1 MSQGDEKKGNNMDT
15 TKENLN
21 GSKDR
26 LNYTEY
32 SIAMGLVV
40 TICFSITNRIFY
52 DINGSA
58 SDPIFNP
65 KDSYYVWLMALIAAL
80 LSNLLFNPKGRS
92 VGYFIIETWQGFPKF
107 FKAIFKARFFGAFY
121 NAVLGSRLRDFYVM
135 LLTMPFIAAIH
146 EISAYCGH
154 PSNFL
159 IEGLVILGFLVC
171 FGICSRLCAKW
182 GW

>member
-1 MSQGDEKKGNNMDT
+1 MDT

-21 GSKDR
+21 GSKER
-26 LNYTEY
+26 LNHNEY
-32 SIAMGLVV
+32 SVATVLVII
-40 TICFSITNRIFY
+40 ICYSIVFRTALYRS
-52 DINGSA
+52 DVG
-58 SDPIFNP
+58 DPIFDP
-65 KDSYYVWLMALIAAL
+65 KDSYYVWLVGLIAAL

-121 NAVLGSRLRDFYVM
+121 DAVLGARLRDFYVM
-135 LLTMPFIAAIH
+135 LLTIPFGIAMH

-159 IEGLVILGFLVC
+159 VEGLVIVGFQGFLK
-171 FGICSRLCAKW
+171 LCTKL

>member
-1 MSQGDEKKGNNMDT
+1 MDT

-21 GSKDR
+21 GSKER
-26 LNYTEY
+26 LSNTEY
-32 SIAMGLVV
+32 RWAVALVYGGC
-40 TICFSITNRIFY
+40 ISITTRIFY

-58 SDPIFNP
+58 SDPIFDP
-65 KDSYYVWLMALIAAL
+65 KNSYYVWLVGLIAAL

-92 VGYFIIETWQGFPKF
+92 VGYLMIETWQGFPKF

-121 NAVLGSRLRDFYVM
+121 DAVLGARLRDFYVM
-135 LLTMPFIAAIH
+135 LLTIPFIIAMH

-159 IEGLVILGFLVC
+159 VEGLVILGFQGFLK
-171 FGICSRLCAKW
+171 LCAKW

>member
-1 MSQGDEKKGNNMDT
+1 MSI
-15 TKENLN
+15 KE
-21 GSKDR
+21 R
-26 LNYTEY
+26 LSISEY
-32 SIAMGLVV
+32 HWAVGLVYGG
-40 TICFSITNRIFY
+40 CLSITTRILY
-52 DINGSA
+52 EINGSA
-58 SDPIFNP
+58 SDPTFDP
-65 KDSYYVWLMALIAAL
+65 KNSYYMWLMALIAAL

-121 NAVLGSRLRDFYVM
+121 DAVLGARLRDFYVM
-135 LLTMPFIAAIH
+135 LLTMPFIIAMH

-159 IEGLVILGFLVC
+159 IEGLVILGFQGFLK
-171 FGICSRLCAKW
+171 LCAKW

>member
-1 MSQGDEKKGNNMDT
+1 MSQGDGGKENNMDT

-21 GSKDR
+21 GSKER
-26 LNYTEY
+26 LSDWEY
-32 SIAMGLVV
+32 RWAMALVYGGC
-40 TICFSITNRIFY
+40 ISITTRIFY

-58 SDPIFNP
+58 SDPLFDP
-65 KDSYYVWLMALIAAL
+65 KYSYYVWLVGLIAAL

-121 NAVLGSRLRDFYVM
+121 DAVLGARLRDFYMM
-135 LLTMPFIAAIH
+135 LLTIPFIIAMH

-154 PSNFL
+154 PSNL
-159 IEGLVILGFLVC
+159 LVEGLVILGFQGFLK
-171 FGICSRLCAKW
+171 LCAKW

>member
-1 MSQGDEKKGNNMDT
+1 MDT

-21 GSKDR
+21 GSKER
-26 LNYTEY
+26 LSISEY
-32 SIAMGLVV
+32 HWAVGLVYGG
-40 TICFSITNRIFY
+40 CLSITTRIFY
-52 DINGSA
+52 HINGSA
-58 SDPIFNP
+58 SDPIFDP
-65 KDSYYVWLMALIAAL
+65 KNSYYVWLVGLIAAL

-92 VGYFIIETWQGFPKF
+92 VSYFIIETWQGFPKF

-121 NAVLGSRLRDFYVM
+121 DAVLGARLRDFYVM
-135 LLTMPFIAAIH
+135 LLTIPFIIAMH

-159 IEGLVILGFLVC
+159 VEGLVILGFQGFLK
-171 FGICSRLCAKW
+171 LCAKW

>member
-1 MSQGDEKKGNNMDT
+1 MDT

-21 GSKDR
+21 GSKER
-26 LNYTEY
+26 LSGSEY
-32 SIAMGLVV
+32 SRAMGLVYA
-40 TICFSITNRIFY
+40 ICIFIATRIFHE
-52 DINGSA
+52 INGSA

-65 KDSYYVWLMALIAAL
+65 KYSYYVWLVGLIAAL

-92 VGYFIIETWQGFPKF
+92 VGYLMIETWQGFPKF

-135 LLTMPFIAAIH
+135 LLTIPFIIAMH

-154 PSNFL
+154 PSNL
-159 IEGLVILGFLVC
+159 LVEGLVIVGFQGFLK
-171 FGICSRLCAKW
+171 LCAKW

>member
-1 MSQGDEKKGNNMDT
+1 MNVKN
-15 TKENLN
+15 
-21 GSKDR
+21 R
-26 LNYTEY
+26 LSDWEY
-32 SIAMGLVV
+32 RWAMALVYGGC
-40 TICFSITNRIFY
+40 ISITTRIFY

-58 SDPIFNP
+58 SDPLFDP
-65 KDSYYVWLMALIAAL
+65 KYSYYVWLVGLIAAL

-121 NAVLGSRLRDFYVM
+121 DAVLGARLRDFYVM
-135 LLTMPFIAAIH
+135 LLIMPFVVAMH

-154 PSNFL
+154 PSNL
-159 IEGLVILGFLVC
+159 LVEGLVILGFQGFLK
-171 FGICSRLCAKW
+171 LCTKW

>member
-1 MSQGDEKKGNNMDT
+1 MDT

-21 GSKDR
+21 DSKER

-32 SIAMGLVV
+32 SVATVLVII
-40 TICFSITNRIFY
+40 ICYSIVFRTALYRS
-52 DINGSA
+52 DIG
-58 SDPIFNP
+58 DPIFNP
-65 KDSYYVWLMALIAAL
+65 KDSYYVWLAGLIAAL

-121 NAVLGSRLRDFYVM
+121 DAVLGARLRDFYLM
-135 LLTMPFIAAIH
+135 LLIMPFAIAMH
-146 EISAYCGH
+146 EISAYFGH
-154 PSNFL
+154 PSNFFV
-159 IEGLVILGFLVC
+159 EGLVIVGFQGFLK
-171 FGICSRLCAKW
+171 FCAKW

>member
-1 MSQGDEKKGNNMDT
+1 MNI
-15 TKENLN
+15 KE
-21 GSKDR
+21 R
-26 LNYTEY
+26 LSDLEY
-32 SIAMGLVV
+32 RWAMALVYGGC
-40 TICFSITNRIFY
+40 ISITTRIFY

-58 SDPIFNP
+58 SDPLFDP
-65 KDSYYVWLMALIAAL
+65 KYSYYVWLVGLIAAL

-121 NAVLGSRLRDFYVM
+121 DAVLGARLRDFYMM
-135 LLTMPFIAAIH
+135 LLTIPFIIAMH

-154 PSNFL
+154 TSNFFV
-159 IEGLVILGFLVC
+159 EGLVILVFQGFLK
-171 FGICSRLCAKW
+171 LCAKW

>member
-1 MSQGDEKKGNNMDT
+1 MNVKN
-15 TKENLN
+15 
-21 GSKDR
+21 R
-26 LNYTEY
+26 LSDWEY
-32 SIAMGLVV
+32 QWAMALVYGGC
-40 TICFSITNRIFY
+40 ISITTRIFY

-58 SDPIFNP
+58 SDPLFDP
-65 KDSYYVWLMALIAAL
+65 KYSYYVWLVGLIAAL

-121 NAVLGSRLRDFYVM
+121 NAVLGARLRDFYMM
-135 LLTMPFIAAIH
+135 LLTIPFIIAMH

-154 PSNFL
+154 PSNL
-159 IEGLVILGFLVC
+159 LVEGLVILGFQGFLK
-171 FGICSRLCAKW
+171 LCAKW